1 MSTDRPPTSPA
12 ESSAPTAV
20 ADASPQSARTVRD
33 LWELVKPEISFLVT
47 VSALAGFLIGSPDV
61 LDPGVLIATLIGVFA
76 SAGGAGVF
84 NHVIEQ
90 PLDAQM
96 KRTMQRP
103 LPAKRIG
110 RTAAIAFG
118 SVLLAVGLVTLL
130 VLVNALTAGLAA
142 LTAALYVLLYTP
154 LKQRSKL
161 NTLVGTIP
169 GALPALGGWTAA
181 TGTLGWGGWALFGVL
196 LCWQMPHFLS
206 LAWMYRKDY
215 ARAGYVML
223 PVVEPDGASTARQTL
238 VFTVLLLAVSLTLG
252 PLGVA
257 GWLYMTGALGL
268 GLWFCH
274 RAYMFYRELTPQTAR
289 SVLMASIWYIP
300 ALVGFIFVDWLI
312 Y

>member
-1 MSTDRPPTSPA
+1 MSTDRSSSPA
-12 ESSAPTAV
+12 ESSAATAV
-20 ADASPQSARTVRD
+20 ADASQATVARKVRD

-47 VSALAGFLIGSPDV
+47 VSALAGFLLGSPGV
-61 LDPGVLIATLIGVFA
+61 IDPGVLIATLLGVFA

-84 NHVIEQ
+84 NHIVERH
-90 PLDAQM
+90 LDARM

-103 LPAKRIG
+103 LPANRISLSG
-110 RTAAIAFG
+110 AVLFG
-118 SVLLAVGLVTLL
+118 GTLL
-130 VLVNALTAGLAA
+130 VVGLATLYLLVNTLTAGLAA
-142 LTAALYVLLYTP
+142 LTAGLYVLLYTP

-181 TGTLGWGGWALFGVL
+181 TGALGWGGWALFGVL

-223 PVVEPDGASTARQTL
+223 PVVEPDGASTAGQTL
-238 VFTVLLLAVSLTLG
+238 FFTILLLGVSLTLL

-257 GWLYMTGALGL
+257 GWVYTAGALLL
-268 GLWFCH
+268 GLWFC
-274 RAYMFYRELTPQTAR
+274 RKAYAFYLDLTPQKAR
-289 SVLMASIWYIP
+289 QVLMASIVYIP
-300 ALVGFIFVDWLI
+300 ALVALIFVDWLI
-312 Y
+312 

>member
-1 MSTDRPPTSPA
+1 MNTDRPPSPT
-12 ESSAPTAV
+12 ETSSATAV
-20 ADASPQSARTVRD
+20 ADASEASIVRKVRD

-47 VSALAGFLIGSPDV
+47 VSALAGFLLGSPAMV
-61 LDPGVLIATLIGVFA
+61 NPGVLIATLLGVFA

-84 NHVIEQ
+84 NHIVERH
-90 PLDAQM
+90 LDARM

-103 LPAKRIG
+103 LPANRISLRG
-110 RTAAIAFG
+110 AVLFG
-118 SVLLAVGLVTLL
+118 GTLL
-130 VLVNALTAGLAA
+130 VVGVATLFVMVNTLTAGLAA
-142 LTAALYVLLYTP
+142 LTAGLYVLLYTP

-215 ARAGYVML
+215 ARAGYAML
-223 PVVEPDGASTARQTL
+223 PVVEPDGASTAGQTL
-238 VFTVLLLAVSLTLG
+238 FFTILLLAVSLTLW

-257 GWLYMTGALGL
+257 GWVYTAGALGL
-268 GLWFCH
+268 GLWFC
-274 RAYMFYRELTPQTAR
+274 RKAYAFYLDLTPQKAR
-289 SVLMASIWYIP
+289 QVLMASIVYIP
-300 ALVGFIFVDWLI
+300 ALVALIFVDWLI
-312 Y
+312 